1 MPTTENRIHTYNT
14 LEEIRLRKDQLSE
27 AIETDNEKIGTLW
40 NSIFTKREDSTKGE
54 YIASMVT
61 NTITAVD
68 AFLLVRKL
76 IKNYSGILSLFSRN
90 KKKKRSRF

>member
-1 MPTTENRIHTYNT
+1 MSTTENHIHVYNT

-27 AIETDNEKIGTLW
+27 AIETDNEKISILW
-40 NSIFTKREDSTKGE
+40 NGLFTKNEDSTKGE
-54 YIASMVT
+54 YIASMVA

-76 IKNYSGILSLFSRN
+76 IKNYSGVLSLFRWN
-90 KKKKRSRF
+90 KKRSKH